1 MARYKV
7 VLEREKCIGAATC
20 VAVYPER
27 WELQEDA
34 KVSIKADVVKKE
46 NNLEIFWI
54 TEEELEKFKES
65 AEVCPVNVIHIY
77 DEQGNKII

>member
-1 MARYKV
+1 MAKYKV

-20 VAVYPER
+20 VAAYPER

-34 KVSIKADVVKKE
+34 KVSIKGDNVEKE
-46 NNLEIFWI
+46 KDLEIFWI
-54 TEEELEKFKES
+54 TEEELERFKES

-77 DEQGNKII
+77 DEKGNKII

>member
-1 MARYKV
+1 MAKYKV

-34 KVSIKADVVKKE
+34 KVDLKADDVKKE
-46 NNLEIFWI
+46 NSNQVLWI

-77 DEQGNKII
+77 DEKGNRII